1 MKSFTHRIERKN
13 KTEKCLRKKKSD
25 YLKLNFH
32 EIQTMKIKSAL
43 HLQIF
48 WNDGV
53 REARN
58 FLFNIILRL

>member
-1 MKSFTHRIERKN
+1 MFKK
-13 KTEKCLRKKKSD
+13 KKKSD